1 MKNTDIDETMTNLPP
16 EFTYQTHIRE
26 KIVSLKRTGVLSV
39 PGSGKTRPIID
50 AIVELHRIY
59 PIADTLEYRY
69 PYGPILI
76 LCSGPA
82 IATWIR
88 QIPEWTDMPILAEDI
103 VVVRGDRH
111 KRVNMW
117 EQAHLQGGGIFI
129 TNFSVFLRD
138 ALIIGRVTWGAVIVD
153 EYHKA
158 MRRKKKNKTYAAFL
172 HMTRHIDV
180 LVLATGSFIRKDP
193 SSTFTLF
200 QLIKPKLYSS
210 YWRFINTWCIT
221 ADGHFGKEILGPRNV
236 GQFKKLMDR
245 EFAYI
250 PKEVVADQLPE
261 GRRMPL
267 LAEMTKPQEKV
278 YNELKDDMLSILDTG
293 GIIIASNVLTK
304 IIRLR
309 QLLCCP
315 MIIDESLGMGGGY
328 EAILDKIE
336 EDPHVVIFVPF
347 RPACTYIA
355 FDLTERKYSVSMIR
369 GGISPR
375 DQVAEIERFRETRGI
390 MVCTIAY
397 AESFDLETCKTS
409 YFLGYDYSLDVNE
422 QAEGRT
428 RRAISEYDF
437 VTWNYI
443 KYLNTIDEK
452 FLAELDSDARNVYRV
467 LNRGAELIAALKG
480 EQP

>member
-1 MKNTDIDETMTNLPP
+1 MSTLPA
-16 EFTYQTHIRE
+16 EFAYQRYARE
-26 KIVSLKRTGVLSV
+26 KIVRLKRTGLLAV

-50 AIVELHRIY
+50 AMVELKRIY
-59 PIADTLEYRY
+59 PIADTANYRY

-76 LCSGPA
+76 VCSGPA
-82 IATWIR
+82 IATWMR
-88 QIPEWTDMPILAEDI
+88 QIPEWTDTPYLAEDI
-103 VVVRGDRH
+103 CVVRGDKMGRTI
-111 KRVNMW
+111 MW
-117 EQAHLQGGGIFI
+117 HSAAAAGCGIFI
-129 TNFSVFLRD
+129 TNFSIFLRD
-138 ALIIGRVTWGAVIVD
+138 KGMIGRVDWGAVIVD

-158 MRRKKKNKTYAAFL
+158 MRRKKKNKTYAAFI
-172 HMTRHIDV
+172 HMTRHTEV
-180 LVLATGSFIRKDP
+180 LVMASGSALRKDP
-193 SSTFTLF
+193 SSMFTLF
-200 QLIKPKLYSS
+200 QALKPKLFTS
-210 YWRFINTWCIT
+210 YWRFVNTWCIV

-236 GQFKKLMDR
+236 GKFKEMMDMHL
-245 EFAYI
+245 AYI

-267 LAEMTKPQEKV
+267 LAEMTPAQTKV
-278 YNELKDDMLSILDTG
+278 YTELRDDMLSIMESG
-293 GIIIASNVLTK
+293 EIIVTPNVLTK

-315 MIIDESLGMGGGY
+315 RILDEDLGMGGGY
-328 EAILDKIE
+328 EAILDKLE

-347 RPACTYIA
+347 RPACDYIVE
-355 FDLTERKYSVSMIR
+355 DLNRRGHHVSMIR
-369 GGISPR
+369 GGISPVEQ
-375 DQVAEIERFRETRGI
+375 DAEIRRFRYHRGA

-428 RRAISEYDF
+428 SRAISKHDF

-443 KYLNTIDEK
+443 KYLGTIDEM
-452 FLAELDSDARNVYRV
+452 FLGELDSDARNVHRV
-467 LNRGAELIAALKG
+467 LNRSAALIAALKG